1 MLLSLGWKE
10 GLKPPSK
17 ATSAIDANDVLYK
30 IKSLFS
36 SGVKD
41 PGDITLTSP
50 STYHSVFLAK
60 HLDLYKK
67 T

>member
-17 ATSAIDANDVLYK
+17 ASAIDTNDVLYK
-30 IKSLFS
+30 IKSLCS

-60 HLDLYKK
+60 HLDL
-67 T
+67 